1 MSATVL
7 LHVVDG
13 RQADPDGYR
22 GFMRPR
28 SLVFTLYGDYFRYC
42 ADGAAPLGGL
52 SDVLEL
58 FGVERSTTRMVMSRL
73 RAEGWFDAVRDGRR
87 TSYRLT
93 PQGWEL
99 LDSGRDRIFS
109 HESEPWEDDGGR
121 WTLVLTRTA
130 DRAARDEFR
139 KRLAWLGFGSLQ
151 PATWIAPGD
160 RRARALRALDDQP
173 AGEGDVFLTH
183 TGDLERD
190 RDIASRA
197 WDLEALGG
205 GYRRFIE
212 RNEAPIADLA
222 DDEALVRRVALT
234 DEYRRFPYDDPDLP
248 ARLLPAEWPGAV
260 AHALFADR
268 HTALGPAAVRAIES
282 RTGLAVVDPHR
293 VAYDGT
299 RVTFSFA
306 PPP

>member
-1 MSATVL
+1 
-7 LHVVDG
+7 
-13 RQADPDGYR
+13 
-22 GFMRPR
+22 MRPR

-42 ADGAAPLGGL
+42 GEGAAPLGGL

-58 FGVERSTTRMVMSRL
+58 FDVERSTTRMVMSRL

-93 PQGWEL
+93 ARGWDL
-99 LDSGRDRIFS
+99 LDTGRDRIFR
-109 HESEPWEDDGGR
+109 HESEPWEGDGGD

-139 KRLAWLGFGSLQ
+139 KSLAWLGFGSLQ

-160 RRARALRALDDQP
+160 RRARAQRALDEQP

-183 TGDLERD
+183 TGDLEKD
-190 RDIASRA
+190 REIAARA
-197 WDLEALGG
+197 WDLDALGG
-205 GYRRFIE
+205 GYRSFIE
-212 RNEAPIADLA
+212 QHEARADGLS

-248 ARLLPAEWPGAV
+248 ARLLPADWPGTV
-260 AHALFADR
+260 AHSLFAER
-268 HTALGPAAVRAIES
+268 HTALRAAAVRSIEAH
-282 RTGLAVVDPHR
+282 TGLAVVDPHR
-293 VAYDGT
+293 VAFDGA
-299 RVTFSFA
+299 RVTYSVGA
-306 PPP
+306 